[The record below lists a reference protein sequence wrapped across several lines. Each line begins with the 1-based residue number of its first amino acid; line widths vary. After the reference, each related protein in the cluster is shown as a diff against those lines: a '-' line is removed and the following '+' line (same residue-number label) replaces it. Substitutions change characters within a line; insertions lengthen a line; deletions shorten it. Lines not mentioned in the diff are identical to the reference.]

1 MLRDVHLLTKRRK
14 DFSPKRLT
22 TRDVRLIFNLF
33 ILIFACRVLGFAQP
47 EKAVD
52 LYNRANIQAARGNLD
67 KALDD
72 YTKALETVRL
82 RIEEKNSQ
90 DHFSKNLNRLDRS
103 VEDASQI
110 NANDSFTAK
119 VLMNCAIVRYRKG
132 EIDDAI
138 ADLNA
143 VLRINPGSLAAYL
156 ARGVAKRA
164 KGELQDALADF
175 NRVLGIDGESAEA
188 YNDRADVLLDL
199 GSVDGAFADLN
210 HALALNPRFPG
221 THYQLGYACIA
232 QRDFSAAI
240 VNFDKAIQLDAK
252 MSGAYQ
258 GRGTARMAKRELDSA
273 IADFSRALEIN
284 PNRAETYENR
294 GLAFLILGKTTEAEE
309 ISNAA
314 SSSSQNSK

>member
-1 MLRDVHLLTKRRK
+1 M
-14 DFSPKRLT
+14 
-22 TRDVRLIFNLF
+22 
-33 ILIFACRVLGFAQP
+33 
-47 EKAVD
+47 
-52 LYNRANIQAARGNLD
+52 
-67 KALDD
+67 
-72 YTKALETVRL
+72 
-82 RIEEKNSQ
+82 
-90 DHFSKNLNRLDRS
+90 
-103 VEDASQI
+103 
-110 NANDSFTAK
+110 
-119 VLMNCAIVRYRKG
+119 
-132 EIDDAI
+132 
-138 ADLNA
+138 
-143 VLRINPGSLAAYL
+143 
-156 ARGVAKRA
+156 
-164 KGELQDALADF
+164 
-175 NRVLGIDGESAEA
+175 LGIDGESAEA